1 MGCLWGLNMKNKSFG
16 FTLSEIMIAL
26 ALIGAVAAMTI
37 PTVGS
42 SVQQRARLAEF
53 RTAHSKAELALK
65 SIIFEDA
72 RIPQCYNSQHTNN
85 SFGLSAA
92 LGGASIS
99 AKGTGCPAL
108 TRDFTRAM
116 GSVRSC
122 TSDPI
127 SEGCIPKNYLAGKH
141 LKDCGNY
148 FKVTNA
154 ESYILDNGM
163 ILFIS
168 KDKGMKVFAID
179 VNGRKGPNKWGQDI
193 FTFGVYPS
201 AATRS
206 GNNVYVSDLK
216 VLPHQSCLPRSNAS
230 AKDSKQM
237 LEESTNYK

>member
-1 MGCLWGLNMKNKSFG
+1 MIWVAYGAMDMKNKSFG

-26 ALIGAVAAMTI
+26 GLIGAIAAMTI

-53 RTAHSKAELALK
+53 RAAHSKAELALK

-72 RIPQCYNSQHTNN
+72 RVPQCYNSQHTDTTY
-85 SFGLSAA
+85 GLSAA

-99 AKGTGCPAL
+99 AKDDGCPAL

-122 TSDPI
+122 TSNPKTD
-127 SEGCIPKNYLAGKH
+127 GCIPNNYPDG
-141 LKDCGNY
+141 GNC
-148 FKVTNA
+148 FSVTGTEA
-154 ESYILDNGM
+154 YVLDNGM

-168 KDKGMKVFAID
+168 KGKTGMKLFAID

-193 FTFGVYPS
+193 FTFGVYPAS
-201 AATRS
+201 ATKS

-216 VLPHQSCLPRSNAS
+216 ILPHQTCLPRSNSS

-237 LEESTNYK
+237 LKDSTNYR